1 MNALRDSE
9 MAYMAL
15 GESEGYILPREAQML
30 RRSLSCMLAGCLLIF
45 PAELYAF
52 ADPEWHGTG
61 GIIAATMLVF
71 CSVVGLMWLTDE
83 IGGV

>member
-1 MNALRDSE
+1 
-9 MAYMAL
+9 
-15 GESEGYILPREAQML
+15 
-30 RRSLSCMLAGCLLIF
+30 MLAGCLLIF